1 MSKMELVPTE
11 KAESKKQTQSPN
23 ICSLV
28 ADAVPGTGN
37 TERVSCPY
45 GAYGLFRKIG
55 NSERIPG

>member
-1 MSKMELVPTE
+1 MELVPTE

-23 ICSLV
+23 ICSSM

-37 TERVSCPY
+37 TERVPCLC
-45 GAYGLFRKIG
+45 GAYGLVRKTG